1 MVYRHIH
8 IEDLENIKDALSVAV
23 VFESLGYDAC
33 CEALEVSD
41 LDLSPTNIE
50 AIKTAYLIA
59 NQEKGTLQVFLLELQ
74 PKSWSSN
81 AGVILRLTAIAK
93 NLCQRDT
100 DILIVATIN
109 YQQLVLVSPFRTF
122 DQQLNLKL
130 SIAKM
135 FINVKKPSFYDLN
148 QLEKIAAH
156 SLKPSQLYQVQHQT
170 LKQVREE
177 KRQPI
182 STDLVQCYFR
192 EIGWIPLL
200 KREDE
205 ISLAQQVQRWIQ
217 LEQNK
222 KSLYSKLY
230 REPTDLEWANIT
242 GLSLSQ
248 LQDFI
253 SKGRDAQKSLVCSNL
268 RLVVSIAKIYQHRGL
283 ELLDLIQHGNEGL
296 IKATEKFDP
305 TMGYKFS
312 TCATHWIRQH
322 ITRGLCNESR
332 IIRLPVHIYESLSK
346 IKKATCHLTL
356 NLEHTPSLE
365 EIAVELEMSGEK
377 VEFLRGINQLSR
389 PSSLDSLLTDDLTL
403 ADLLPSNDNSAQRLE
418 QQWLREE
425 IDKALCTLTPRE
437 QEVLT
442 FRFGLDGQGERTL
455 EKIGDYYGLTRERI
469 RQVQDKALRKFKAA
483 YSPRQHLKDTETQ
496 QTTSEINKVIL
507 PLSQLFKDATR
518 LKADTGSSDSLNSP
532 ALQFFCNPS
541 VSVLIQFQELNAH
554 RRLYANDD
562 SSLKQHLFTLIT
574 NKYYAKPTYIIK
586 NIIYLVWGIEATQ
599 TDLYSIAQNQLKQ
612 WELLPTSLT

>member
-8 IEDLENIKDALSVAV
+8 IEDLEHIKDALSVAV
-23 VFESLGYDAC
+23 LFESLGYDADC
-33 CEALEVSD
+33 DPLEVSD
-41 LDLSPTNIE
+41 LQLSPSNTE

-59 NQEKGTLQVFLLELQ
+59 NQEKGTLQVFLLELE

-81 AGVILRLTAIAK
+81 AGVIVRLTAIAK

-100 DILIVATIN
+100 DILIVATVN
-109 YQQLVLVSPFRTF
+109 YQQLVLISPFQTL

-135 FINVKKPSFYDLN
+135 FINVKNPSFYDLN

-182 STDLVQCYFR
+182 STDLVQCYLR
-192 EIGWIPLL
+192 EIGRIPLL

-217 LEQNK
+217 LEQGK
-222 KSLYSKLY
+222 QSLNSKLH
-230 REPTDLEWANIT
+230 REPTRSEWANAT

-248 LQDFI
+248 LEDAI
-253 SKGRDAQKSLVCSNL
+253 SKGRKAQKSLVYSNL

-305 TMGYKFS
+305 IKGYKFS
-312 TCATHWIRQH
+312 TYATHWIRQH

-332 IIRLPVHIYESLSK
+332 IIRLPVHIQESLSK
-346 IKKATCHLTL
+346 VKKTTRHLTL
-356 NLEHTPSLE
+356 KLEHIPSLE
-365 EIAVELEMSGEK
+365 KIAVELEMS
-377 VEFLRGINQLSR
+377 VEQVKFLRRINKLSQ
-389 PSSLDSLLTDDLTL
+389 PSSLDALLTDDLTL
-403 ADLLPSNDNSAQRLE
+403 ADLLPSKDNLAQCLE
-418 QQWLREE
+418 QQWMREE
-425 IDKALCTLTPRE
+425 IDKALSTLKPRE

-442 FRFGLDGQGERTL
+442 LRFGLDGQGERTL

-469 RQVQDKALRKFKAA
+469 RQVQDKALRKFKVA
-483 YSPRQHLKDTETQ
+483 YNPRQHVKDRETQ

-507 PLSQLFKDATR
+507 PLPQLFKDATR
-518 LKADTGSSDSLNSP
+518 LNPDTSSDSLNSP
-532 ALQFFCNPS
+532 TLQFFCNPS

-586 NIIYLVWGIEATQ
+586 NIIHLVWGIEATQ

-612 WELLPTSLT
+612 WGLLPTSLT